1 MDAKETRSL
10 LVTIRDRWLASVG
23 VDGLVPGPFLDAGDI
38 SDLANST
45 GWTGIHLAQAIRLA
59 FEPFDDDS
67 IDRLFVPTRAPRF
80 RGRTPHRADLLAILA
95 GRIPALAAKV
105 LFHGLAG
112 GMKVVLKPSSAETV
126 FPALLVN
133 SIMLLDR
140 DAPVSV
146 APGRGP
152 GLDAMIRSATA
163 CVAYG
168 SDITVETIL
177 AARRGRPTFAGRH
190 MESFEVVFAD
200 AMETIEAARTLAE
213 KVAFDTAIYDQSGC
227 LSPTV
232 VFVQEGGGV
241 GARSFAAMLVEALAS
256 SPLSM
261 GPLEIDAIAAVRLF
275 LQEATLGRIKDPV
288 IVPQDGIPPAAVLC
302 DQLRPSPGCRTLQ
315 VIPFDSPVP
324 DLFRHMSELADR
336 IQGMACAGSDGEVG
350 WLLRKNPRFR
360 ANHICAPG
368 ELQNPPALW
377 RENGIVLAHELLSI
391 Q

>member
-1 MDAKETRSL
+1 MEMNETRSL
-10 LVTIRDRWLASVG
+10 LVTIRDRWLASAG
-23 VDGLVPGPFLDAGDI
+23 PDGLVPGPFLDARDI
-38 SDLANST
+38 SDLAAST
-45 GWTGIHLAQAIRLA
+45 GWAGMHLARAIRLA
-59 FEPFDDDS
+59 FEPFDDES

-112 GMKVVLKPSSAETV
+112 GMRVILKPSSAETV

-133 SIMLLDR
+133 SIMLLER

-152 GLDAMIRSATA
+152 ALDAMIRSATA

-168 SDITVETIL
+168 SDMTVEAIA
-177 AARRGRPTFAGRH
+177 AARRGRPTFPGRH
-190 MESFEVVFAD
+190 MESFETVFAD
-200 AMETIEAARTLAE
+200 AIESNDEARAVAE
-213 KVAFDTAIYDQSGC
+213 KIAFDTAIYDQSGC

-241 GARSFAAMLVEALAS
+241 SARSFAGMLLEALS
-256 SPLSM
+256 GSPLAM
-261 GPLEIDAIAAVRLF
+261 GPMEIDDLAAVRIF
-275 LQEATLGRIKDPV
+275 IQEAAIGRIKDPV
-288 IVPQDGIPPAAVLC
+288 FSREDVIPPAVVLC
-302 DQLRPSPGCRTLQ
+302 DRVRPSPGLRTLQ
-315 VIPFDSPVP
+315 VVPFDSPVP
-324 DLFRHMSELADR
+324 DLSRHMPDLADR

-377 RENGIVLAHELLSI
+377 RENGIVLAHELLGI